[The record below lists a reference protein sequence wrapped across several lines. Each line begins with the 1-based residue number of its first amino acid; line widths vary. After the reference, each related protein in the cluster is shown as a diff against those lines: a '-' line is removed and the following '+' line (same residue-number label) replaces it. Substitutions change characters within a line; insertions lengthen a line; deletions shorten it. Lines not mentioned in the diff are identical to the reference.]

1 MPPKSPLSSLVLL
14 LASRAIVIGSVT
26 ASTDAIAGTLRHPS
40 RVLETEGGVTSS
52 STETDLVPRSL
63 ATGVDA
69 LVLNWLIDTTQARL
83 AEERLCNNEDERE
96 CLDSCV
102 MLGKCEDERY
112 DFNAQM
118 DCKQECQ
125 VKCCRHQ
132 VKKDSLFSKRPIR
145 VKQDA
150 GINASE
156 YIVPLSSE
164 PMENMCSTAE
174 ERACR
179 EMCFDDK
186 KCDDDDEDC
195 KKPCRTQC
203 CDEPNRSRINNF
215 SDVPFRA
222 KLCNNPTERTCR
234 EQCFVA
240 EGCAEFD
247 EECKKPCRFGCC
259 EYAETDIDITL
270 CNTFSERQCRND
282 CFVSENCNSADD
294 ADCVKLCQYRCC
306 DIEDDRLCNSATE
319 KNCRNKCFYNEE
331 CDPDDELCLKKCRFE
346 CCEEENDGM
355 CNFMGE
361 KECRQ
366 ECFIDNA
373 CDDDSDCQK
382 DCRFAC
388 CDWEDENLCN
398 TSDERLCRT
407 MCFMEEKCA
416 DDDEACLKGCRQD
429 CCEDERRNDPSDEP
443 PVDIRSGPTPTFAPT
458 SGAERLCNGISRQ
471 QRANVIRMRLSLIS
485 QVSDLVDLQSPQG
498 KAYQW
503 ILAEDDAQLC
513 PLDANLEQ
521 RYALAVVYFATDGK
535 DWTSCSKGD
544 RDCPVFPFL
553 SAESECSWYGVDC
566 NFNNDVDTLD
576 LGDNN
581 LNGEIPP
588 EIRALKWL
596 DVLVL
601 ESNRL
606 KGTIPNGFNEGLVRL
621 RLNNNLLE
629 GEVPA
634 PLPTSLFAL
643 YLNNNRLSGTLDGV
657 IDNLPDMRQLQLQN
671 NLFEG
676 TIPASLSDMNNLRNA
691 NFEGNNLSGNMPSK
705 VCDLKEVRSGL
716 TLLAVDCD
724 EVRCLCC
731 DPACAS

>member
-1 MPPKSPLSSLVLL
+1 MSMSSG
-14 LASRAIVIGSVT
+14 RC
-26 ASTDAIAGTLRHPS
+26 
-40 RVLETEGGVTSS
+40 
-52 STETDLVPRSL
+52 SL
-63 ATGVDA
+63 
-69 LVLNWLIDTTQARL
+69 
-83 AEERLCNNEDERE
+83 
-96 CLDSCV
+96 
-102 MLGKCEDERY
+102 
-112 DFNAQM
+112 
-118 DCKQECQ
+118 
-125 VKCCRHQ
+125 
-132 VKKDSLFSKRPIR
+132 
-145 VKQDA
+145 
-150 GINASE
+150 
-156 YIVPLSSE
+156 
-164 PMENMCSTAE
+164 
-174 ERACR
+174 
-179 EMCFDDK
+179 
-186 KCDDDDEDC
+186 
-195 KKPCRTQC
+195 
-203 CDEPNRSRINNF
+203 NF
-215 SDVPFRA
+215 HHHFFFP
-222 KLCNNPTERTCR
+222 
-234 EQCFVA
+234 Q
-240 EGCAEFD
+240 
-247 EECKKPCRFGCC
+247 
-259 EYAETDIDITL
+259 
-270 CNTFSERQCRND
+270 
-282 CFVSENCNSADD
+282 
-294 ADCVKLCQYRCC
+294 
-306 DIEDDRLCNSATE
+306 
-319 KNCRNKCFYNEE
+319 
-331 CDPDDELCLKKCRFE
+331 
-346 CCEEENDGM
+346 
-355 CNFMGE
+355 
-361 KECRQ
+361 
-366 ECFIDNA
+366 
-373 CDDDSDCQK
+373 
-382 DCRFAC
+382 
-388 CDWEDENLCN
+388 
-398 TSDERLCRT
+398 
-407 MCFMEEKCA
+407 
-416 DDDEACLKGCRQD
+416 GCRQD
-429 CCEDERRNDPSDEP
+429 CCEDERRNDTSDEP

-629 GEVPA
+629 GELPA